1 MSLEQY
7 HDFATDLAVRAGA
20 LLCQSAF
27 TRAQAGYCPPSP
39 TTSLPSSTDNT
50 AALNIKDKD
59 SSVDVVTDTDI
70 AVENFIIGEIKRRF
84 PEHRI
89 LAEETYAAGGSKK
102 FELGDEP
109 TWIVDPLDGTV
120 NYVHLF
126 PLICIS
132 IGLTIN
138 KHPVVGAIY
147 APLLGGFDVRASRGT
162 LWSSCQGLGAFQSFP
177 RTDNP
182 TTHTLSWLQRHAHG
196 LRRSPST
203 GPEAQDDLGDN
214 PRPLRLPLS
223 PLRLLSETAPSG
235 LLVASEWGK
244 DRRPSPEGNLMR
256 KANTFLNLASSR
268 SGIDNG
274 QGGRKGGGVQ
284 VHGIRSL
291 GSAALDLAYCASGS
305 VDVFWEGGCWEWDVC
320 AGLAILY
327 EAGGMATDANAPPPG
342 SRFWDAN
349 EDVPAA
355 SLGARRFL
363 CIRPCCDNDKTG
375 ETAKEAQRRVA
386 RGVWKALDQGGLDYN
401 REGVTYAE

>member
-147 APLLGGFDVRASRGT
+147 APLLGGFD
-162 LWSSCQGLGAFQSFP
+162 
-177 RTDNP
+177 
-182 TTHTLSWLQRHAHG
+182 RHAHG